1 MVYQTRK
8 EVVGALLRNFFENK
22 DYFRPKSRAMFSAT
36 LFLVFILYEAFMVQV
51 LRARETRAT
60 EMPHA
65 TQFEHCKP
73 RPIVMR

>member
-1 MVYQTRK
+1 MEFGLPNQKRS
-8 EVVGALLRNFFENK
+8 GGSFAFFENK
-22 DYFRPKSRAMFSAT
+22 DYFCPKSRAMFSAT
-36 LFLVFILYEAFMVQV
+36 LVLVFILYKAFMVQV

-73 RPIVMR
+73 RPIIMR